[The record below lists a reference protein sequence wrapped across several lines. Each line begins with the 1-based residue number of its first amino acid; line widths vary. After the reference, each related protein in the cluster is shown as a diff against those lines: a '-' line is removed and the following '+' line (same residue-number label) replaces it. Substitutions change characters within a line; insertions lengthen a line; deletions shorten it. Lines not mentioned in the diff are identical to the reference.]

1 MGQNMKA
8 NGKMIY
14 RTDMVSRYG
23 LTVANSKEIINK
35 VRKKVMANTSGLME
49 ASMKATGKITRY
61 QVRASTVHYIFY
73 TF

>member
-1 MGQNMKA
+1 MKA

-14 RTDMVSRYG
+14 RTDMVLRYG
-23 LTVANSKEIINK
+23 LMVVNSKEIINK

-61 QVRASTVHYIFY
+61 KVRAFTVHYIFN